1 MKPKSRKINSAKWLQ
16 TILCASAVLLL
27 HIHVSA
33 QLVTNNNVLISNST
47 QISVKGDIQNNTGT
61 IIPNS
66 GTIDFTGNWT
76 NNSGNNVFGV
86 STGSVIMNGT
96 NQIIQGTDQTMF
108 NNLTL
113 LNGTKTLEQ
122 HTTVGGNNVTPAG
135 VLSCN
140 NAVLDLN
147 SKTLTVSNTNGVA
160 ITNTTG
166 YILSEDV
173 DNSSKV
179 VWKIANT
186 SGIHTIPF
194 GNSSGVQIPYSF
206 NLTLGVAGDVT
217 VSTYA
222 TIPNNTPYPVT
233 PTVVTHVRNASNADN
248 SANTV
253 DRFWQVDKTGNGT
266 ANYTFTYA
274 PLENAA
280 NGNINVRA
288 QRWNTANLGWDAAL
302 PGQLNP
308 TIQSVLVPGV
318 NTNGVWAL
326 ALSSSPLPIELLMF
340 EANSKNN
347 KTVICNWSTA
357 SEINNDFFTLER
369 SSDGKSFESIAII
382 DGKGTTHVQQNYSFE
397 DLNPYKGVS
406 YYRLKQTDF
415 NGDFTYSQIEN
426 VLITSK
432 DLQYVVF
439 PNPNEGCFQIKFNAD
454 ENRNANYS
462 VTEATGR
469 KIISH
474 RLNDV
479 TGLQKVFIENA
490 AAGFYF
496 LEIVNGDNKFITKL
510 QVTH

>member
-1 MKPKSRKINSAKWLQ
+1 MKPKSRNIYSAKWLQ
-16 TILCASAVLLL
+16 AILCTSAVLLL
-27 HIHVSA
+27 HTCVSA
-33 QLVTNNNVLISNST
+33 QLLTNNGVLISNST

-61 IIPNS
+61 TIPNS

-96 NQIIQGTDQTMF
+96 NQIIRGTDQTLF

-122 HTTVGGNNVTPAG
+122 HATVGGNNVTPAG

-166 YILSEDV
+166 YILSEDAN
-173 DNSSKV
+173 NSSKV
-179 VWKIANT
+179 TWKIATT

-206 NLTLGVAGDVT
+206 NLTAGIAGDVT

-222 TIPNNTPYPVT
+222 TVPNNTPYPVT
-233 PTVVTHVRNASNADN
+233 PTVVTHVRNASNIDN
-248 SANTV
+248 SANTI
-253 DRFWQVDKTGNGT
+253 DRFWQIDKTGNGT

-308 TIQSVLVPGV
+308 TVQSVLVPGV
-318 NTNGVWAL
+318 NVNGVWAL
-326 ALSSSPLPIELLMF
+326 ALTSNPLPVELLAF
-340 EANSKNN
+340 DAIAKNN
-347 KTVICNWSTA
+347 KTVVCNWSTA
-357 SEINNDFFTLER
+357 SETNNDFFTLER

-382 DGKGTTHVQQNYSFE
+382 DGNGTTNVQQNYSFE

-406 YYRLKQTDF
+406 YYRLKQIDF
-415 NGDFTYSQIEN
+415 NGDFTYSQVEN

-432 DLQYVVF
+432 YWQYAVF
-439 PNPNEGCFQIKFNAD
+439 PNPNTGTFYISFNTE
-454 ENRNANYS
+454 ENTNAKYIL
-462 VTEATGR
+462 TDATGR
-469 KIISH
+469 VV
-474 RLNDV
+474 LTELLDDV
-479 TGLQKVFIENA
+479 SGLQPVSIKNK

-496 LEIVNGDNKFITKL
+496 LEVVNRDNKFVSKL
-510 QVTH
+510 QVIR